1 MHHCVTSV
9 KKEVLPV
16 LEKDLEE
23 QVEVVRETERKKK
36 KEEEAKKVEEAAK
49 KDKAKGEVEF
59 SYMRLRRWCIWKSNA
74 RFDMVWCGVVW
85 CEEVKETLRCQDEK
99 ATTMSKKP

>member
-36 KEEEAKKVEEAAK
+36 KEEEAKKAEEAAK

-59 SYMRLRRWCIWKSNA
+59 SYMGLRRWCSSKSNA
-74 RFDMVWCGVVW
+74 RFDMVWF
-85 CEEVKETLRCQDEK
+85 EEVNKD
-99 ATTMSKKP
+99 TTMSRRESDDDV